1 MPMKVWGTIPT
12 HKTCFVLSTLF
23 PHLMMTIKDQNDLW
37 VLFFGIKISAFCFDN
52 YGTAA
57 TLTAN
62 ENSTSDTQVGQL
74 Q

>member
-1 MPMKVWGTIPT
+1 MPMKVWRAIPT

-23 PHLMMTIKDQNDLW
+23 PHLMMTIKDRHDLW
-37 VLFFGIKISAFCFDN
+37 VLFLVLRFLHFVLNN